1 MKKYVFLVLTAFL
14 CMCHSTEG
22 LSEEKI
28 IFTTPLSLEQC
39 LAIAEVHH
47 PNLKAS
53 RAKIDVADSQMGQ
66 VASKERPQVD
76 VSSSY
81 SRQESSAARDGD
93 TYSTSAGISQLITDA
108 GKTKAEKSI
117 ARLKKES
124 ASQNYKTIECQ
135 VQYNVKKTYFDAL
148 EAQKDLEVA
157 EETLNLY
164 TLLLTQ
170 AQAFYDVG
178 SVPKYDVT
186 TAVVEQSK
194 ARLGVVTA
202 KTAIKKARAELN
214 NAMGVT
220 EAPEYV
226 LKDVEERVSFSIPFD
241 EVLKTALRKRADLL
255 ASEIG
260 VKAAKESIRLAAKG
274 NAPEV
279 RASGKY
285 AIGGSHPTEDDN
297 WSVGVTLQIPLY
309 DGGLEGEKINQAR
322 AELVVAEG
330 EEESLRSDVRK
341 EVEQAYMEF
350 IDSDEVLAVA
360 QKTVQQAEENL
371 TIAQNR
377 YKVGVG
383 SPIEVADATEK
394 FKEAKQG
401 YWSALYSHH
410 RSWAALE
417 KVVGGTVE

>member
-1 MKKYVFLVLTAFL
+1 M
-14 CMCHSTEG
+14 E
-22 LSEEKI
+22 
-28 IFTTPLSLEQC
+28 
-39 LAIAEVHH
+39 
-47 PNLKAS
+47 
-53 RAKIDVADSQMGQ
+53 
-66 VASKERPQVD
+66 
-76 VSSSY
+76 
-81 SRQESSAARDGD
+81 
-93 TYSTSAGISQLITDA
+93 
-108 GKTKAEKSI
+108 
-117 ARLKKES
+117 
-124 ASQNYKTIECQ
+124 
-135 VQYNVKKTYFDAL
+135 
-148 EAQKDLEVA
+148 
-157 EETLNLY
+157 
-164 TLLLTQ
+164 
-170 AQAFYDVG
+170 
-178 SVPKYDVT
+178 
-186 TAVVEQSK
+186 VEQSK
-194 ARLGVVTA
+194 ARLGVVTM
-202 KTAIKKARAELN
+202 KTAIKRRAELN

-377 YKVGVG
+377 YKVGG
-383 SPIEVADATEK
+383 SELKWRRYRK
-394 FKEAKQG
+394 FKESK
-401 YWSALYSHH
+401 
-410 RSWAALE
+410 
-417 KVVGGTVE
+417 GTIDSILITGPGLLLKRW